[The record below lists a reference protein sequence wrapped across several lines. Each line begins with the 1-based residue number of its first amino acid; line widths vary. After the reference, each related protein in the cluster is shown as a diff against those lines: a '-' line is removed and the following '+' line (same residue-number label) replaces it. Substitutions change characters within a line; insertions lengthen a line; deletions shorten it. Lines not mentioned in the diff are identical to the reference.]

1 MGLVTEDD
9 KMPQQI
15 CQNCCEQLT
24 STSNFYDL
32 CHTTQKKFQ
41 EQIEME
47 DTENSAESDVASN
60 AGKENKAPSI
70 NTERHKR
77 SSKKPQNILEET
89 STNIIIKEEVDIF
102 DEKSLEP
109 FPSSP
114 NEEQSLKPLPP
125 LSNKRQSP
133 KTLHSSS
140 NKKRSLEP
148 LHSLSNKE
156 QSPVPL
162 ASSSKKPM
170 VRIHCLELLQNES
183 NVPDTL
189 TSSKQSDRL
198 GDFSGSIKVRD
209 LITEEQQE
217 TIEAC
222 YIKDQ
227 ITETHNEEVQ
237 QNMSIKSKNII
248 KCKICDSTYLR
259 RDKCEV
265 HIMSHLN
272 IKPYKCTKC
281 NFATVTVSNIR
292 CHVRKSH
299 LKIKPFT
306 CNVCRKQYTT
316 AVLLREHEN
325 THTGERPYKCNAC
338 KFSTTSR
345 QSLRNHINVHKS
357 SKVHSDAS
365 YKCTKCSN
373 IYKTKHTLNEH
384 LLKHDGIRN
393 YKCLECP
400 KSFFQQS
407 HLAAHKNT
415 HGPSKYE
422 CSYCHRKFNRRDNM
436 KAHKKKC
443 KFYKSSIKEKE

>member
-77 SSKKPQNILEET
+77 SPKKPQNILEET

-265 HIMSHLN
+265 H
-272 IKPYKCTKC
+272 
-281 NFATVTVSNIR
+281 
-292 CHVRKSH
+292 
-299 LKIKPFT
+299 
-306 CNVCRKQYTT
+306 
-316 AVLLREHEN
+316 
-325 THTGERPYKCNAC
+325 
-338 KFSTTSR
+338 
-345 QSLRNHINVHKS
+345 
-357 SKVHSDAS
+357 SDAS